1 MSLPAALAAF
11 RREMTPGTLDTGR
24 YRMRYF
30 AWGDGPPLVFVH
42 GMADVGRSFIP
53 VMHSLVGRFT
63 CVAHE
68 LPNGVTDGAPLGRY
82 RLSDYAADL
91 VALLDHLRLER
102 VAVLGSSFGSL
113 VTLSALAAAPRRFT
127 RAVLQGGFAC
137 RPLREWERR
146 LAQVGRF
153 WRSWFGDWPFIHEP
167 VMRRVERDVYE
178 SVPPEMWRFF
188 VANHGRTPCRAAAL
202 RSLTI
207 ARTDLRPLLPSIRT
221 PVLLIGGD
229 RDPLVP
235 RHCERDL
242 EEGLPDVRRVE
253 FAPCGHYPQYTHP
266 EQMARE
272 IAGFLA

>member
-1 MSLPAALAAF
+1 MPLSTVLAAS
-11 RREMTPGTLDTGR
+11 RREMTSGALDTGR

-30 AWGDGPPLVFVH
+30 TWGEGPPLVFVH

-53 VMHSLVGRFT
+53 VIHSLRDQFT
-63 CVAHE
+63 CVAYE
-68 LPNGVTDGAPLGRY
+68 LPNGVNDGASLGRY
-82 RLSDYAADL
+82 RLADYVTDL
-91 VALLDHLRLER
+91 LVVLDHLRFDRIAL
-102 VAVLGSSFGSL
+102 LGSSFGSL
-113 VTLSALAAAPRRFT
+113 VALSALAAAPHRFA

-167 VMRRVERDVYE
+167 VMARVERDVYE

-207 ARTDLRPLLPSIRT
+207 ARTDLRPLLPTIRT

-235 RHCERDL
+235 RSCERDL
-242 EEGLPDVRRVE
+242 EDGLPDVRRVE

-266 EQMARE
+266 ERMAQEVR
-272 IAGFLA
+272 GFLR